1 MRVNKMIAAATLPAM
16 VASPVAAANPA
27 ASLSLRGEATE
38 SAASHEATAAAA
50 AQPEAVPVAESAGLS
65 STALLVGGLVVI
77 AVIAGALALG
87 HHSSH
92 PASA

>member
-38 SAASHEATAAAA
+38 SASHEATAAAA
-50 AQPEAVPVAESAGLS
+50 AQPEAAPIAESAGLS

>member
-1 MRVNKMIAAATLPAM
+1 M

-38 SAASHEATAAAA
+38 TTANQETPAPAA
-50 AQPEAVPVAESAGLS
+50 AQPEAAPAASGGLS